1 MVRAHHLLLFGL
13 IERVAAERCEKIGN
27 TVGYAIRGE
36 TKVSPDTRL
45 QFVTT
50 GVLLR
55 RIHSD
60 PTLES
65 ISHVLIDEVHER
77 SGKTAYRST
86 GIWNYPS
93 PQFYFLVDSDFL
105 LVILRQLIQKRPD
118 IKIVLMSAT
127 INQELFSGKKHILNN
142 CERNVLTHAFIDYFG
157 GAPAVEIP
165 GFTHP
170 VEDL

>member
-1 MVRAHHLLLFGL
+1 MNVDDQGSSFYGFNL

-86 GIWNYPS
+86 AIGTN
-93 PQFYFLVDSDFL
+93 
-105 LVILRQLIQKRPD
+105 
-118 IKIVLMSAT
+118 AH
-127 INQELFSGKKHILNN
+127 LF
-142 CERNVLTHAFIDYFG
+142 CTF
-157 GAPAVEIP
+157 
-165 GFTHP
+165 
-170 VEDL
+170 